1 MLRGQRVRRDPIYS
15 PEKSQRADPPL
26 ALMRVGAGLVGLAAT
41 VSMWATPD
49 WQRSLPWFVIT
60 IGGVVM
66 VLIVTGGWL
75 PFFAR
80 KVSRSALVRFF
91 LAANFTA
98 LLVALFTSNWLA
110 YKYPWLT
117 RIYSVLPSIRGL
129 PLTWARQG
137 LPANQ
142 TGGMLAVLTTFSL
155 AVALAPA
162 PPAEIRSGKH
172 TLQRWTAIFL
182 AFVGAVVVFM
192 TGSRAAL
199 AGLVVA
205 LALIL
210 IARNLRWLWVW
221 VSGFV
226 LTLGGLAAAGRV
238 GWVLQLLVSDQTLS
252 SKLVSRLD
260 IWSSAWMGIQ
270 DHLVTGIGLGVFDQ
284 VIPVRYPYAA
294 VSLSFSV
301 VQAHNLFL
309 DVALSIGL
317 PGLLGLLFLLAGLA
331 KLASDGIKKADSTR
345 IVSLG
350 ILASVVAFVV
360 FGIGDSMSFSR
371 PTSFVLWIWAS
382 AVALNQARPKSG
394 PIPSGSDLEDQSSDH
409 IGSLAPR
416 KGLS

>member
-1 MLRGQRVRRDPIYS
+1 LEGPVYS
-15 PEKSQRADPPL
+15 PEKSLWTNLPL
-26 ALMRVGAGLVGLAAT
+26 TLMRVGAGLVGLAAI

-49 WQRSLPWFVIT
+49 WRRSLPWFVIT
-60 IGGVVM
+60 VAGVVM

-75 PFFAR
+75 PFLAR

-98 LLVALFTSNWLA
+98 LLVALFTSNWLS
-110 YKYPWLT
+110 YKYPWLS
-117 RIYSVLPSIRGL
+117 RLYSVLPSIHAS
-129 PLTWARQG
+129 PFSWARPG

-155 AVALAPA
+155 AMALAPA
-162 PPAEIRSGKH
+162 PPAEVRGGKQ
-172 TLQRWTAIFL
+172 TLHRWMAVFL
-182 AFVGAVVVFM
+182 AFAGAVVVFM

-199 AGLVVA
+199 AGLVIAMV
-205 LALIL
+205 LIL
-210 IARNLRWLWVW
+210 IVRNLRWIWVW
-221 VSGFV
+221 ASGFV
-226 LTLGGLAAAGRV
+226 LTLGGLAIAGRL

-284 VIPVRYPYAA
+284 VMPARYPYGA

-317 PGLLGLLFLLAGLA
+317 PGLLGLLLLLAGLG
-331 KLASDGIKKADSTR
+331 KLAIDGMKGDYSTR
-345 IVSLG
+345 IVALG
-350 ILASVVAFVV
+350 IIASVVAFLV
-360 FGIGDSMSFSR
+360 FGIGDSMGFSR
-371 PTSFVLWIWAS
+371 PTSFVLWIWAC
-382 AVALNQARPKSG
+382 AVALNRARPRSG
-394 PIPSGSDLEDQSSDH
+394 PAPSGSDLEDQSSDH
-409 IGSLAPR
+409 IASLGPYN
-416 KGLS
+416 GLP